1 MRRDGF
7 TLVELLIVIVILGIL
22 VAMGFLGVR
31 AYTAKAY
38 NITVK
43 HDLLS
48 FVKAQEIYL
57 AEKARYLGTQGDYL
71 KGGSATGTLNREELK
86 YSPSPGVRI
95 DIISGDG
102 ASPDGPPAFRAE
114 ATHDMASLVYVYNFS
129 THEYTERG
137 K

>member
-1 MRRDGF
+1 MHRDGF
-7 TLVELLIVIVILGIL
+7 TLVELLIVIAILGIL
-22 VAMGFLGVR
+22 IVMGFLGVR

-43 HDLLS
+43 HDLQN

-57 AEKARYLGTQGDYL
+57 AENRRYLGNQGDFME
-71 KGGSATGTLNREELK
+71 GGSSAGTLSPDELK
-86 YSPSPGVRI
+86 YSPSAGVRI
-95 DIISGDG
+95 DIVSGDG
-102 ASPDGPPAFRAE
+102 ATPDGPPPFRAE
-114 ATHDMASLVYVYNFS
+114 ATHGQASLVYGYNFS

>member
-71 KGGSATGTLNREELK
+71 KGGSVTGTEPEN
-86 YSPSPGVRI
+86 
-95 DIISGDG
+95 
-102 ASPDGPPAFRAE
+102 
-114 ATHDMASLVYVYNFS
+114 
-129 THEYTERG
+129 
-137 K
+137 